1 MINTKAALVSGAVA
15 AVALVL
21 LSKGAA
27 DAGGG
32 VVEAIKERAGGI
44 LGSEGGATPQNVYNI
59 PGETFTGFPEQQDYT
74 SLFDKFFQTQ
84 ETEETPDVNRERKAI
99 QAAHKKV
106 VSKGFDPSTTFT
118 GTETT
123 PAFVQRDIYHKAM
136 LAELGL
142 ATKKGTALP
151 AGAEPVVA
159 MLQRGAITRYTSGGG
174 GGGSTSAPKKAVSKP
189 KKRKPTTYRATAGG
203 GQVAI

>member
-15 AVALVL
+15 AVALML

-27 DAGGG
+27 DGGGG
-32 VVEAIKERAGGI
+32 VVEQIKARAGGI
-44 LGSEGGATPQNVYNI
+44 VGSEGGATPQNVYNI

-74 SLFDKFFQTQ
+74 SLIDKFFQTQ

-142 ATKKGTALP
+142 ATKKIPSP
-151 AGAEPVVA
+151 AEQRAEVSYQKTVA
-159 MLQRGAITRYTSGGG
+159 IAYGRSGG
-174 GGGSTSAPKKAVSKP
+174 GGGSTSTPKKAVSTP